1 MKVTCMPIACF
12 VFSYLGEFLAFKFLR
27 GVIGM
32 HISMLVGVENRRFT
46 SWKNG
51 HILQGCSF
59 WSLIPK
65 MKISYMPIAYFI
77 SWLFTVNALFFTF

>member
-46 SWKNG
+46 S
-51 HILQGCSF
+51 
-59 WSLIPK
+59 
-65 MKISYMPIAYFI
+65 
-77 SWLFTVNALFFTF
+77 